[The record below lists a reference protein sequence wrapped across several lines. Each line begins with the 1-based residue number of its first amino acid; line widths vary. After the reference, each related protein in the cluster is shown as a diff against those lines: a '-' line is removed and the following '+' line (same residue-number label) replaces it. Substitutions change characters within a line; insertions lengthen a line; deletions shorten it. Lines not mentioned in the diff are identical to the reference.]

1 MSKRNNNK
9 TEITTMTTEQI
20 YDHTGFGKFVIE
32 IQSAGSTA
40 FCVKIKDPLNPYLWV
55 EVYSYGGF
63 KASTC
68 LNILD
73 KDVEEK
79 KFAMYNIAS
88 SFIEALLNHE
98 AFA

>member
-1 MSKRNNNK
+1 
-9 TEITTMTTEQI
+9 MTTEQI
-20 YDHTGFGKFVIE
+20 YDHTGFGKYVIE
-32 IQSAGSTA
+32 IQSAGSLA
-40 FCVKIKDPLNPYLWV
+40 VSVKITDWLNPEIWV
-55 EVYSYGGF
+55 EAYSYGGF

-88 SFIEALLNHE
+88 SFIEALLNQE
-98 AFA
+98 VVA